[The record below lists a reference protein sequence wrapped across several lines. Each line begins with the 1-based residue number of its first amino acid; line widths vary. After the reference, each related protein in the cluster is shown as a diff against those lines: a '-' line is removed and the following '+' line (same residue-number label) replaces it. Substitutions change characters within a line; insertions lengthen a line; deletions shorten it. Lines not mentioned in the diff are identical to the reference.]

1 MIVSNE
7 EGTVMGEDLELL
19 CKPKTLSKDK
29 TNPTDG
35 SSVEIALSYFTINVF
50 FDGTWNNKY
59 NNNMYREA
67 KSFDERAAIYVD
79 GDGTTSYARE
89 ATAVEW
95 LFKGYKPSDN
105 NIGVY
110 IEGTGTF
117 DNEKDSDLAAALGS
131 GAKKGFLAKYKRAL
145 LLINDE
151 LSKKGRKSEVF
162 DVLKLNVYGF
172 SRGAASAR
180 LFSNRIRRDVKQLN
194 FDNRLQP
201 CQVQLGFIGIFD
213 TVDSVG
219 LNHFNDAIEFEQK
232 LTPNALGP
240 GDMDTPRSYKVIHI
254 TARDE
259 ARTYF
264 PLYTIKESAV
274 KNGFGLELSLPG
286 CHTDIGGGLNIKEA
300 MIEGSVVTTGR
311 DEVVDYVYERHNTDD
326 ISEDTVYNNKGDH
339 HEGNAFMDN
348 AVFTLLKQKHAAG
361 EVDAKGLADLLVEW
375 GYYDSWSEEKEFS
388 IPEPVADKMESKLVL
403 LDKSNY
409 TRTDRLLSGYRHQIK
424 LGFPRI
430 PCNIMLEF
438 AKKYSKETFP
448 LFEKYLENKVPS
460 ELSAVYDEFKTK
472 AFALDDEAKSAQ
484 KGISADLF
492 LDDTNTSRW
501 LYKNY
506 LHWSGDGKL
515 LDAQLHKNGRWE
527 RTEINAHNKYIK
539 KDDNYAIT

>member
-1 MIVSNE
+1 
-7 EGTVMGEDLELL
+7 MGEDLELL

-35 SSVEIALSYFTINVF
+35 SSVEISLSYFTINVF

-67 KSFDERAAIYVD
+67 KTFDERAAIYKD
-79 GDGTTSYARE
+79 GDGKTSYARE

-131 GAKKGFLAKYKRAL
+131 GSKKGFLAKYERSL
-145 LLINDE
+145 LLINEE
-151 LSKKGRKSEVF
+151 LSRDGRASKVF

-180 LFSNRIRRDVKQLN
+180 LFSNRIRRDVKLLG
-194 FDNRLQP
+194 FDKHLQP

-219 LNHFNDAIEFEQK
+219 LNHFNDSIEFEQK
-232 LTPNALGP
+232 LTPNTLGP

-264 PLYTIKESAV
+264 PLYNIKESAV

-300 MIEGSVVTTGR
+300 KINGVVVTTGR
-311 DEVVDYVYERHNTDD
+311 DEVVDYVYERHNADD
-326 ISEDTVYNNKGDH
+326 EQTDTVYNNQGDH
-339 HEGNAFMDN
+339 HKSNNFMDN

-375 GYYDSWSEEKEFS
+375 GYYDEWSEEKEFS
-388 IPEPVADKMESKLVL
+388 IPDPVADKMESKLVL

-430 PCNIMLEF
+430 PCNIMFEF
-438 AKKYSKETFP
+438 ATKYGEKNFTNFKARKESQ
-448 LFEKYLENKVPS
+448 VPP
-460 ELSAVYDEFKTK
+460 ELSAVYDEFKKK
-472 AFALDDEAKSAQ
+472 AFDLDNEAVSAK

-492 LDDTNTSRW
+492 LDDKNTSRW
-501 LYKNY
+501 LYKHY

-527 RTEINAHNKYIK
+527 RTEINAQNKYIK

>member
-7 EGTVMGEDLELL
+7 EGKVMGEDLELL

-35 SSVEIALSYFTINVF
+35 SSVEISLSYFTINVF
-50 FDGTWNNKY
+50 FDGTWNNKF

-67 KSFDERAAIYVD
+67 KSFDERAAIYGD

-89 ATAVEW
+89 ATAIEW
-95 LFKGYKPSDN
+95 LFKGYQPSDN

-117 DNEKDSDLAAALGS
+117 DNEKDSDLAAALGTGS
-131 GAKKGFLAKYKRAL
+131 KKGFVAKYERAL
-145 LLINDE
+145 LLINEE
-151 LSKKGRKSEVF
+151 LSKKGRKSKVF
-162 DVLKLNVYGF
+162 DILKLNIYGF

-180 LFSNRIRRDVKQLN
+180 LFSNRIRRDLKQLK
-194 FDNRLQP
+194 FEKRLQP

-232 LTPNALGP
+232 L
-240 GDMDTPRSYKVIHI
+240 PRSYKVIHI

-264 PLYTIKESAV
+264 PLYNIKESAV
-274 KNGFGLELSLPG
+274 KNGFGLEFSLPG

-300 MIEGSVVTTGR
+300 MINGVVVTTGR
-311 DEVVDYVYERHNTDD
+311 DEIVDYVHERHNADD
-326 ISEDTVYNNKGDH
+326 EQTDTVYNNQGDH
-339 HEGNAFMDN
+339 HVSSNFIDN

-375 GYYDSWSEEKEFS
+375 GYYDSWSEEKEFA
-388 IPEPVADKMESKLVL
+388 IPNPVADTMESKLVL
-403 LDKSNY
+403 LDSSSY
-409 TRTDRLLSGYRHQIK
+409 TRRDRLLSGYRHQIQ

-430 PCNIMLEF
+430 PCNIMFEF
-438 AKKYSKETFP
+438 ATKYGEKNFTKFKDREESQVPPE
-448 LFEKYLENKVPS
+448 LF
-460 ELSAVYDEFKTK
+460 AVYDEFKKK
-472 AFALDDEAKSAQ
+472 AFDLDNEAISAK